1 MKTINYDLLKI
12 KNTST
17 GKFEPLGMALGLA
30 VRKGIITKAQF
41 QDIVGTEYN

>member
-12 KNTST
+12 KNIST

-30 VRKGIITKAQF
+30 M
-41 QDIVGTEYN
+41 YNYEL